1 MRNASSVIRV
11 TVAVCRFGEHELTA
25 SGALR
30 RPSCRVCRRTDGA
43 RAQRGCD
50 REGVAVPFICM
61 LDLMAITASLRHV
74 VAMSPPVDGSP
85 IRRDADN
92 ELYDHG
98 CDLVGAAVAIHRV
111 AGDPQAVPAVP
122 AFLGCLETALHEL
135 SRAAAAIQETS
146 ESLQTSADSR
156 MGDVT
161 ERMRRG
167 LTNLNTALVDAEAA
181 SHAARSLAARRVLGC
196 RTARARNRVRR

>member
-1 MRNASSVIRV
+1 M
-11 TVAVCRFGEHELTA
+11 
-25 SGALR
+25 
-30 RPSCRVCRRTDGA
+30 
-43 RAQRGCD
+43 
-50 REGVAVPFICM
+50 AVPFICM
-61 LDLMAITASLRHV
+61 LDLMAITARLRHV

-98 CDLVGAAVAIHRV
+98 CDLVGTAEAIHRI
-111 AGDPQAVPAVP
+111 AGDPQAVRAVP

-146 ESLQTSADSR
+146 ESLQTSTDPR
-156 MGDVT
+156 LDGVT

-167 LTNLNTALVDAEAA
+167 LTNLNAALVDAEAA
-181 SHAARSLAARRVLGC
+181 THVARSLVARRVLAAAGL
-196 RTARARNRVRR
+196 RGRATA